1 MNILDIL
8 LFLNICKFFYQKIEV
23 LNILS
28 NICNQMYNKM
38 SKRLTIIR
46 PSQKTDNEKVVEK
59 KELDI
64 CPHCHS
70 NSLVTLRYGRFQKI
84 GAVFCSK
91 CHKDKDYKSDDE
103 VDVAENYGS
112 DAEYDDTY
120 KYEIN

>member
-1 MNILDIL
+1 
-8 LFLNICKFFYQKIEV
+8 
-23 LNILS
+23 
-28 NICNQMYNKM
+28 M

-70 NSLVTLRYGRFQKI
+70 KSLVTLRYGRFQKI
-84 GAVFCSK
+84 GAVFCRK
-91 CHKDKDYKSDDE
+91 CGRDKEEHSEDESSDE
-103 VDVAENYGS
+103 IDVEDTYGS